1 MFLEI
6 FCSNSKVAGVSINL
20 PHGHAW
26 SAVAMSGLVLLVATW
41 NFWISY
47 KNGYAGLL
55 ILHWLLLLNPWF
67 IVEM

>member
-20 PHGHAW
+20 LHGDVW
-26 SAVAMSGLVLLVATW
+26 STVVMSGLVLLVATW